1 MLFFSLAF
9 FQDSARKTFLLYHR
23 LPLQQV
29 FTSLNSSSDLQGH
42 TCPGS
47 SPRPMQ
53 NTAAGKLGAARAT
66 RPASAQHLWS
76 QVLLK
81 KQGSGPGKGGVWAG
95 LETPIQTSNPVPTC
109 RGSGR
114 CTRSCTQNSPGL
126 PHLQAGS
133 FGDPSNN
140 PQHHT
145 MASGATQASG
155 FHPLSRKASK
165 LPRMHPQPRA
175 PGHCMDN
182 TPRGAKRLTN
192 YAN

>member
-1 MLFFSLAF
+1 
-9 FQDSARKTFLLYHR
+9 
-23 LPLQQV
+23 
-29 FTSLNSSSDLQGH
+29 
-42 TCPGS
+42 
-47 SPRPMQ
+47 MQ
-53 NTAAGKLGAARAT
+53 NTAAGKPGAARAT
-66 RPASAQHLWS
+66 RPASTQHLWS

-81 KQGSGPGKGGVWAG
+81 KQAGSGKVGVWAG
-95 LETPIQTSNPVPTC
+95 LETPIQTPCQPAEEVADA
-109 RGSGR
+109 
-114 CTRSCTQNSPGL
+114 PGAAVKTPQDFL

-133 FGDPSNN
+133 FGDPSTE

-145 MASGATQASG
+145 MALGATQASG

-165 LPRMHPQPRA
+165 LPKMHPQPRA